1 MQDIKGASHEISF
14 WKQFVQSDRF
24 INGWLSNEKT
34 PELNDLVYMFLLG
47 QPDAKVLDCGSGVVS
62 ILHGTVKGGNLT
74 SADLLGHGYAKFF
87 DYWAHGM
94 TSPMAISCENLA
106 FIDQFDVV
114 HISNAL
120 DHTQDPQAA
129 YNAMYRAV
137 KPGGFLIVQGFVNE
151 GTHEEWTGFHQFNI
165 DIKELITNGVEYTAL
180 VIESK
185 NGDAVVY
192 QNPYFARKIHID
204 LLGRDWIVFIA
215 RKPLEA

>member
-1 MQDIKGASHEISF
+1 MQTIKGSDHEIAF
-14 WKQFVQSDRF
+14 WKQFIQSDRF
-24 INGWLSNEKT
+24 LNGWLSNKKT

-47 QPDAKVLDCGSGVVS
+47 QPDADVLDCGSGVVS
-62 ILHGTVKGGNLT
+62 ILHGTVKESNLT
-74 SADLLGHGYAKFF
+74 SADPLGHAYNEIF
-87 DYWAHGM
+87 DYNKHGLIM
-94 TSPMAISCENLA
+94 PLPRACEDLT
-106 FIDQFDVV
+106 FRDMYDVV

-129 YNAMYRAV
+129 YLAMFRAV

-151 GTHEEWTGFHQFNI
+151 GTHEEWTGFHQHNI

-204 LLGRDWIVFIA
+204 LLGRDWLIWITS
-215 RKPLEA
+215 KPLEA

>member
-1 MQDIKGASHEISF
+1 MQTIKGSDHEIAF
-14 WKQFVQSDRF
+14 WKQFIQSDRF
-24 INGWLSNEKT
+24 LNGWLSNEKT
-34 PELNDLVYMFLLG
+34 PELNDLVYMFLKG

-62 ILHGTVKGGNLT
+62 ILHGTVPNENLT
-74 SADLLGHGYAKFF
+74 ACDPLAREYAKIFMYEYF
-87 DYWAHGM
+87 NDIMPLGIA
-94 TSPMAISCENLA
+94 CEDLTDENK
-106 FIDQFDVV
+106 FDVV

-120 DHTQDPQAA
+120 DHTQNPQAA
-129 YNAMYRAV
+129 YLAMFRAV

-151 GTHEEWTGFHQFNI
+151 GTHEEWTGFHQHNI

-204 LLGRDWIVFIA
+204 LLGRDWLIWITS
-215 RKPLEA
+215 KPLEA